1 MKETTDSFIDDG
13 PRCSVWCGI
22 IGAIIRH
29 GGLAGR
35 ELFIGAL
42 YYNRLLMG
50 LLIGLAGELR
60 ITRGGSNWI
69 VRGAL
74 LGTLVSFAFYFS
86 TGFEDV
92 VSFLAGTIYGI
103 IIELVARRTVS
114 N

>member
-1 MKETTDSFIDDG
+1 MRKRLWVSLAM
-13 PRCSVWCGI
+13 
-22 IGAIIRH
+22 GAVLGVVCIVGATVRH

-35 ELFIGAL
+35 VLFVGAL

-60 ITRGGSNWI
+60 VTRGQWNWLW
-69 VRGAL
+69 RGAL

-92 VSFLAGTIYGI
+92 VSFVAGIIYGV
-103 IIELVARRTVS
+103 IIELVLRRRGTS
-114 N
+114 